1 MSSYHRSTLED
12 GDRRYRKR
20 VNRFQGGR
28 PAAPKTEAWDDKVEE
43 AIVMRDEHREPRGAT
58 PRGPRR

>member
-28 PAAPKTEAWDDKVEE
+28 PAAPKTEAWDDKVE
-43 AIVMRDEHREPRGAT
+43 
-58 PRGPRR
+58 